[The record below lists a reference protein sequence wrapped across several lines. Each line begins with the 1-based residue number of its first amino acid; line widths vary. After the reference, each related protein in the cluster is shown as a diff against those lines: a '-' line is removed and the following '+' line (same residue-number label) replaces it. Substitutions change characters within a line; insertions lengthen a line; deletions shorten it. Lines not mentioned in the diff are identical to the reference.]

1 MLRIILN
8 KIIPKW
14 NLILDGRKST
24 FTQKSHG
31 FHLGAMYFLGITP
44 VLQGLSQAI
53 IIILIINLSHNHEG
67 QCRKFSFFM

>member
-1 MLRIILN
+1 MLHITLN

-44 VLQGLSQAI
+44 VLQGLGPS
-53 IIILIINLSHNHEG
+53 NNHHFNH
-67 QCRKFSFFM
+67 QFKP